1 MKKIGT
7 IFLMVFLIFG
17 IFGFV
22 SAEEMDSETNL
33 PEAGS
38 ISGFERAMNRFQL
51 FFITN
56 PERKADKSL
65 EIAEERLAEIEKL
78 IEEGNLEEAEK
89 LRQEYKYMLE
99 KAEKA
104 MNGIETNEDFNKS
117 QEAFR
122 KIARIKNRVENH
134 QEKTKMIHLRILENQ
149 NVTFEEFE
157 NIEKMFEEIQNSSNN
172 LGSLTE
178 SREENFEIKL
188 KILSNMSDEELEE
201 FLQRIESE
209 EGIIQERENRNFR
222 EKSLENKSIEVRERN
237 LIRIQEQIEN
247 SNMSEQEKEAA
258 LKKIEMQREH
268 FESFRGRKEIQKEQI
283 EQRRNL
289 AKERIE
295 MAKDVR
301 EEHREKIV
309 EAIGNELDKREETPE
324 DSEEGNNQE
333 NESEEI
339 LNNSS

>member
-1 MKKIGT
+1 
-7 IFLMVFLIFG
+7 
-17 IFGFV
+17 
-22 SAEEMDSETNL
+22 
-33 PEAGS
+33 
-38 ISGFERAMNRFQL
+38 
-51 FFITN
+51 
-56 PERKADKSL
+56 
-65 EIAEERLAEIEKL
+65 
-78 IEEGNLEEAEK
+78 
-89 LRQEYKYMLE
+89 
-99 KAEKA
+99 
-104 MNGIETNEDFNKS
+104 
-117 QEAFR
+117 
-122 KIARIKNRVENH
+122 
-134 QEKTKMIHLRILENQ
+134 
-149 NVTFEEFE
+149 
-157 NIEKMFEEIQNSSNN
+157 
-172 LGSLTE
+172 
-178 SREENFEIKL
+178 
-188 KILSNMSDEELEE
+188 MSDEELEE